1 MLKKGTVGKKNTD
14 FQQFGSFKIEQD
26 KFKKGII

>member
-1 MLKKGTVGKKNTD
+1 MLKKGTVGKNTD